1 VPVGVGESKSKI
13 SKSKGPLVS
22 VPIGKLLKGLQA
34 KSISGDTDL
43 AIRAIQY
50 DSHQVQSG
58 DLFVAIRGLQKDGH
72 DFIPQAL
79 QNGATVVVAERD
91 GDYHP
96 QLKILAEDSR
106 LALAQLAN
114 NYYDHPSSKLSVAGV
129 TGTNGKTTIT
139 YWLKSILEAAGQK
152 TGLIGTVRY
161 YIGEREITATRTTPE
176 SLDLQALLAQM
187 LQSDVKAVV
196 MEVSS
201 HALELKRAHG
211 IDFKVAIFTNLTREH
226 LDFHGTMENY
236 RQAKGI
242 LFRNLS
248 QGSVAVL
255 NWDDSNSRQY
265 ANLTQAQ
272 RIFYSLKDNKAQFFA
287 KDFKSSPKGTQAL
300 FATPNGEE
308 RYQLKLTGE
317 FNLSNF
323 AAVLATAQILGLNY
337 WQIKRGAESFTG
349 APGRMEKID
358 LGQDF
363 NIWIDYAHTPDG
375 MERVLSTV
383 KSFTKGRLICLFG
396 CGGDR
401 DKGKRPQMGKVAKQY
416 ADLVILSSDNP
427 RSEDPAK
434 ITEEILSGIKDKK
447 KVKVILDRKEALK
460 YAVQSAA
467 PADSVLVTG
476 KGHENYQDIQG
487 VKYPFNEREIIEEEL
502 KRQGYSKE

>member
-1 VPVGVGESKSKI
+1 M
-13 SKSKGPLVS
+13 
-22 VPIGKLLKGLQA
+22 VPIIKLLKGLQA
-34 KSISGDTDL
+34 KSISGDRDL

-50 DSHQVQSG
+50 DSRQVQPG
-58 DLFVAIRGLQKDGH
+58 DLFVAIRGYQRDGH
-72 DFIPQAL
+72 EFINQAL
-79 QNGATVVVAERD
+79 QSGASAIVSKRD

-96 QLKILAEDSR
+96 RLKILVEDSR

-114 NYYDHPSSKLSVAGV
+114 NYYDSPSSKLSVVGV

-139 YWLKSILEAAGQK
+139 YWLKSIFEAAGQE

-161 YIGEREITATRTTPE
+161 YIGEKEITATRTTPE
-176 SLDLQALLAQM
+176 SLDLQALLDQM
-187 LQSDVKAVV
+187 VKQGVKTAV

-201 HALELKRAHG
+201 HALELKRVHG

-242 LFRNLS
+242 LFRNLNP
-248 QGSVAVL
+248 GSVAVL
-255 NWDDSNSRQY
+255 NWDDTNSRQY
-265 ANLTQAQ
+265 ANLTQAK
-272 RIFYSLKDNKAQFFA
+272 RVFYSLKDNKAQLFA
-287 KDFKSSPKGTQAL
+287 KRFKFSPSGTEVE
-300 FATPNGEE
+300 FITPQGKQE
-308 RYQLKLTGE
+308 YQYKLTGE

-323 AAVLATAQILGLNY
+323 AAVLATAQTLGLDY
-337 WQIKRGAESFTG
+337 QQIKKGAESFTG

-358 LGQDF
+358 GGQDY

-401 DKGKRPQMGKVAKQY
+401 DKGKRPQMGKVAEQF
-416 ADLVILSSDNP
+416 ADLIILSSDNP

-434 ITEEILSGIKDKK
+434 IAEEILSGIKYRN

-460 YAVQSAA
+460 LAVQSAR
-467 PADSVLVTG
+467 PKDSIIVTG
-476 KGHENYQDIQG
+476 KGHENYQEIQG
-487 VKYPFNEREIIEEEL
+487 VKYPFSEGEIIEEEL
-502 KRQGYSKE
+502 KRQGFSKR